1 MTKLAIVFCRY
12 FQLEIVKIV
21 YIYKVYFAMNKS
33 FFILWLYLCKI
44 LITRWLSLK
53 HRYVNHL
60 GNRVCLN

>member
-33 FFILWLYLCKI
+33 FFIL
-44 LITRWLSLK
+44 
-53 HRYVNHL
+53 
-60 GNRVCLN
+60 